1 MFTTSTMKLS
11 SCLFLL
17 LLHLLHLPHIKAA
30 AFGNVHYDDWS
41 IHVISNREAPHDVD
55 QPTYYRVTLYP
66 IIGDADLF
74 VSPCGLPPKVV
85 VNEYLG
91 YSFTHGKDDIWLP
104 SYVIQDIQEELCAYV
119 LGKAVNTLASYKIEA
134 SVVIDD
140 INGKVYSSKDGHEY
154 PFLLSVSTGSHV
166 TGMNNEGFSNGGG
179 SNDFDAKE
187 PIRFE
192 NKWRFSNFFREAWNV
207 FLVIVQFI
215 LSV

>member
-1 MFTTSTMKLS
+1 
-11 SCLFLL
+11 
-17 LLHLLHLPHIKAA
+17 
-30 AFGNVHYDDWS
+30 
-41 IHVISNREAPHDVD
+41 
-55 QPTYYRVTLYP
+55 
-66 IIGDADLF
+66 
-74 VSPCGLPPKVV
+74 
-85 VNEYLG
+85 
-91 YSFTHGKDDIWLP
+91 
-104 SYVIQDIQEELCAYV
+104 
-119 LGKAVNTLASYKIEA
+119 VNTLASYTIEA

-179 SNDFDAKE
+179 SNDFDTKE